1 MNAMNV
7 DVSALN
13 DQLEAEAKIKQFRE
27 FLVQYNKLSENC
39 FRHCASDMTVRAV
52 KAAEDSCVTNCV
64 DKYTKVTQRVM
75 DRFTEIQMLSGENVK
90 ALEQK
95 LLGK

>member
-1 MNAMNV
+1 MDVNV
-7 DVSALN
+7 AALN
-13 DQLEAEAKIKQFRE
+13 SQVEAESKIKQFRD

-39 FRHCASDMTVRAV
+39 FRHCALDMTVRTV
-52 KAAEDSCVTNCV
+52 RGAEDSCITNCV
-64 DKYTKVTQRVM
+64 EKYTKVTQRVM
-75 DRFTEIQMLSGENVK
+75 DRFTEIQMLSTENTK